1 MKVNFAFGARRR
13 ALLVGMLCSAIAT
26 PVLASSGSDYP
37 NQPIRLVVPFTPGGT
52 TDVLARMVAE
62 GLRASL
68 GQTVVV
74 DNRAGAGGNI
84 GTAEVARA
92 APNGYT
98 LLMATPGPL
107 AINQYIYA
115 NIGFEPEKL
124 VPVAQV
130 AVVPNVLV
138 ASKKSGITNIND
150 LIQRAKTEPGRWNY
164 GSSGVG
170 STDHLAGELFKRT
183 AKVDVTH
190 VPYKG
195 AAPAMREVMAGQLDL
210 MIDNLPTALP
220 MIENG
225 SVVPIAVTT
234 ATRSP
239 ALPNV
244 PTVAETLPGYQMSAW
259 FGLIAPAG
267 TPPHVLQKLSAAVND
282 YLKQGAT
289 RERLA
294 KMGVQG
300 AESTPESFAQLVKA
314 ERAKFGDIVKSADIK
329 LD

>member
-1 MKVNFAFGARRR
+1 MKATFTRR
-13 ALLVGMLCSAIAT
+13 AILASMLCCAT
-26 PVLASSGSDYP
+26 AMPVLAAPGSDYP
-37 NQPIRLVVPFTPGGT
+37 NQVIRLVVPFTPGGT

-62 GLRASL
+62 GLRARL

-74 DNRAGAGGNI
+74 DNKAGAGGNI
-84 GTAEVARA
+84 GTAEVARST
-92 APNGYT
+92 PNGYT

-107 AINQYIYA
+107 SINQFIYP
-115 NIGFEPEKL
+115 NVGFDPEKL

-130 AVVPNVLV
+130 AVVPNILV
-138 ASKKSGITNIND
+138 ASKKSGITSVSD
-150 LIQRAKTEPGRWNY
+150 LIQRAKASAGTLNY

-183 AKVDVTH
+183 AKVDVMH

-220 MIENG
+220 MIESG
-225 SVVPIAVTT
+225 SVVPIAVTS

-267 TPPHVLQKLSAAVND
+267 TPPQVLQKLSAAVND
-282 YLKQGAT
+282 FLKEGAT

-294 KMGVQG
+294 KLGVQG
-300 AESTPESFAQLVKA
+300 TESTPESFAQVIKA
-314 ERAKFGDIVKSADIK
+314 ERVKFGGIVKSAGITVE
-329 LD
+329 